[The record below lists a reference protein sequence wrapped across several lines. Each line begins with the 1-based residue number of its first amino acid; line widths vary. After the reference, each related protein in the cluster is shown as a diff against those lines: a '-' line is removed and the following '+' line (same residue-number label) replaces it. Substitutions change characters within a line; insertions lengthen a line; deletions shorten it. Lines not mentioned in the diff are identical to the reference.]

1 MSLSPPQFPAVDYPN
16 DLAPRLLSLLT
27 QTLKPLGFTPKS
39 NYRRFYSWTRQT
51 ETLEQRCR
59 LEFLDASFYFGY
71 DYRFLSPS
79 KFESWGPF
87 DAWPSAEAAAARR
100 ILERFE
106 TARRDFVHRVE
117 FAKRHKTFDGFCALN
132 LQVCPYSAGS
142 ADVAERSFAT
152 FRQTLEERIAPFFE
166 RRREALDLLRA
177 YDDGSISAVEFNPT
191 FDATVP
197 PVDDAGRYFGDD
209 PILNA
214 LNLIGLRFQNKQNAE
229 ALVLADALA
238 DFLLRFDAN
247 IVDFANSGGFW
258 ANCYNAP
265 FASPY
270 CRAAFEVALLG
281 VEIARRR
288 VAVDG
293 PGPKATRRPLEPYPP
308 QTLKPRTFK
317 RPAFASPG
325 VDEAEVASLLWTA
338 RFSDAS
344 SPATEAIR
352 RLEELANQASIVVY
366 EGPNDRRL
374 VANATFDVASP
385 IPAVVPAPLQSTP
398 TPVSPP
404 PFPASVPK
412 NADEATS
419 TFKDDLR
426 RRLEEVFAQRL
437 EPLGFKRNGRS
448 TRWTQKTRSLSRYC
462 RFAFLDARN
471 AVAVAFGYSVL
482 PCYACWD
489 DAPQDAESQEL
500 IARFRKEKPRFELDC
515 ANFAFYFDSPSD
527 FFGANIDLKYP
538 DLGGDPETVI
548 VEADTFLRAEIIPF
562 FKRFPETDDL
572 LREYDAGRL
581 EQALA
586 LGRSAGPDREFVAAQ
601 NYYRAGNYVEALAR
615 FEAVQER
622 FRELA
627 SAPRDARDELLLE
640 VARLGALSVCQKL
653 ESNGSD
659 SVSPAPRRPITSVPE
674 PLATALPF
682 ADSRERR
689 AIFGTRE
696 IANSAFAPEAE
707 PALRRLEAGAET
719 LRALQEKNAQV
730 LEPLGFKRENPI
742 SWTRETAT
750 LRQRFSLA
758 VFLGGGYRF
767 AFDAQYYQKF
777 DLSPWTAAPQDAE
790 TQATLAQMQTIVEQ
804 RFANAPFAE
813 KSWSGDYSR
822 VLLFERPAPSPSPL
836 EKLLNE
842 ADKELASAVLPFFDA
857 DLKSSDA
864 LVDSATFEILTRFA
878 LTTYS
883 DSGIGKFGFA
893 LALFQAGRYAESAK
907 RFDAFAKRQ
916 KKPNDDPEYDDAD
929 WATLQ
934 DAARIAA
941 ASVRQLAKERPKKK

>member
-1 MSLSPPQFPAVDYPN
+1 MFPPPTLPPAVDYPN
-16 DLAPRLLSLLT
+16 DLASRLLSLLT
-27 QTLKPLGFTPKS
+27 QTLEPIGFIPTS
-39 NYRRFYSWTRQT
+39 NYRRFYSWTRRTQ
-51 ETLEQRCR
+51 TLEQRCR
-59 LEFLDASFYFGY
+59 LEFFEASFYFGY

-79 KFESWGPF
+79 NFESWGPF
-87 DAWPSAEAAAARR
+87 DAWPPAEAAAARR

-106 TARRDFVHRVE
+106 AARRDFVHRVG
-117 FAKRHKTFDGFCALN
+117 FAKRHKTFDGFCALD
-132 LQVCPYSAGS
+132 LQVCPYSVGN

-152 FRQTLEERIAPFFE
+152 FRKTLEEHIAPFFE

-177 YDDGSISAVEFNPT
+177 YDDGSISAVGFNLR
-191 FDATVP
+191 FDATAP

-214 LNLIGLRFQNKQNAE
+214 LNLIGLRFQNKQSGE

-247 IVDFANSGGFW
+247 VVDFTNSGGFY

-288 VAVDG
+288 IAVDG
-293 PGPKATRRPLEPYPP
+293 PGPQATRRPLEPFPP
-308 QTLKPRTFK
+308 QALKHRQFK
-317 RPAFASPG
+317 RPAFTSPG

-338 RFSDAS
+338 RFSNNETKA
-344 SPATEAIR
+344 ARALQ
-352 RLEELANQASIVVY
+352 RLEELANQAAIVVY
-366 EGPNDRRL
+366 EGPNNRRL
-374 VANATFDVASP
+374 VANATFDAESP
-385 IPAVVPAPLQSTP
+385 IPAAAPAPLQPKP
-398 TPVSPP
+398 TP
-404 PFPASVPK
+404 VPK
-412 NADEATS
+412 NADDATS

-437 EPLGFKRNGRS
+437 EPLGFKGGRS
-448 TRWTQKTRSLSRYC
+448 QRWTQKTRSLSRYC
-462 RFAFLDARN
+462 RFAFLDSRN

-500 IARFRKEKPRFELDC
+500 IARFRKEKPRFDLDC
-515 ANFAFYFDSPSD
+515 ANFVFYFDSPSD

-538 DLGGDPETVI
+538 DLSGDPEPLV

-562 FKRFPETDDL
+562 FERFPETDDL

-581 EQALA
+581 EQAFA

-615 FEAVQER
+615 FEAVPER

-627 SAPRDARDELLLE
+627 AAPRDARDELLLE
-640 VARLGALSVCQKL
+640 VARLGALSVRKKL
-653 ESNGSD
+653 ESIGD
-659 SVSPAPRRPITSVPE
+659 EVVSPVPRRPITPVPE

-689 AIFGTRE
+689 TIFGARE

-719 LRALQEKNAQV
+719 LRTFQEKTAQV
-730 LEPLGFKRENPI
+730 LEPLGFTRESPI
-742 SWTRETAT
+742 SWLRETAT
-750 LRQRFSLA
+750 LRQRFALA
-758 VFLGGGYRF
+758 VFLGGGCHF
-767 AFDAQYYQKF
+767 GFGAQYYQKL
-777 DLSPWTAAPQDAE
+777 DLSPWAAAPQDAE
-790 TQATLAQMQTIVEQ
+790 TQTTLARMQAIVEQ

-813 KSWSGDYSR
+813 KTWSADYSR
-822 VLLFERPAPSPSPL
+822 VFLLERRASSPSPL

-842 ADKELASAVLPFFDA
+842 ADKELTNVVLPFFDA
-857 DLKSSDA
+857 SRKSPDA
-864 LVDSATFEILTRFA
+864 LLDSAPLDVLTRFA
-878 LTTYS
+878 LTSYS
-883 DSGIGKFGFA
+883 DSTIGKFGFA
-893 LALFQAGRYAESAK
+893 LALFQSGRYTESSKKFDALAK
-907 RFDAFAKRQ
+907 RK

-934 DAARIAA
+934 EAARIAA
-941 ASVRQLAKERPKKK
+941 TSVRQLEKHRKTPQ